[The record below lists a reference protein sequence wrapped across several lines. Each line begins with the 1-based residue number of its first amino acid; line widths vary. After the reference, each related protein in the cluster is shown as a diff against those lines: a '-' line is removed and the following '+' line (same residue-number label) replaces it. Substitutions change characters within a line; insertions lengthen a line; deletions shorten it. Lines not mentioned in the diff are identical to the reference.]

1 MVILRAS
8 LLALF
13 ATQAVIAV
21 ADPLATDPA
30 TDPFAPSTSADTA
43 GRKGTRNYRPGEDAA
58 TTTPSISATLKPDS
72 ISDEEKITQC
82 METWDKGTHITKS
95 KWHEICKR
103 QLNDG
108 R

>member
-13 ATQAVIAV
+13 ATQAAIAV
-21 ADPLATDPA
+21 ADPLATAPLDTTPA
-30 TDPFAPSTSADTA
+30 TES
-43 GRKGTRNYRPGEDAA
+43 GRKGTRNFRPGEDAA
-58 TTTPSISATLKPDS
+58 TAAPAISSTLRPDS
-72 ISDEEKITQC
+72 ISDAEKITQC

>member
-1 MVILRAS
+1 MIIVRAS

-13 ATQAVIAV
+13 ATQAAIAA
-21 ADPLATDPA
+21 ADPLP
-30 TDPFAPSTSADTA
+30 TDPFAPTPSAESLT
-43 GRKGTRNYRPGEDAA
+43 RRGTRNYRPGDDTAGTA
-58 TTTPSISATLKPDS
+58 TPSISTTLKPDS
-72 ISDEEKITQC
+72 ISEEEKLTQC

-95 KWHEICKR
+95 KWREICRR